1 MVVSWFRR
9 PSAPAAAADDGQ
21 SDPTDTPEALAAN
34 VSGLVEFINASA
46 GKLPVET
53 VVLSRRV
60 TDVLREVVQTA
71 QGRELDIYAVIT
83 VKAMAND
90 YLPTTLR
97 SYLALDPA
105 VVDVR
110 GMAGQT
116 PREHLREQVL
126 ALWAAAADVLEAST
140 SRDVDAL
147 MTQGN
152 FLQTKFGKSDLDL

>member
-9 PSAPAAAADDGQ
+9 PAATPTEVDDGK
-21 SDPTDTPEALAAN
+21 DPTDAPEALAHN
-34 VSGLVEFINASA
+34 VSGLVAFINASA
-46 GKLPVET
+46 GRLPTET
-53 VVLSRRV
+53 VVLARRV
-60 TDVLREVVQTA
+60 TDLLAEVVQSA
-71 QGRELDIYAVIT
+71 QGRDLDIYAVIT
-83 VKAMAND
+83 VKAIAND

-126 ALWAAAADVLEAST
+126 ALWAAAADMLDAST